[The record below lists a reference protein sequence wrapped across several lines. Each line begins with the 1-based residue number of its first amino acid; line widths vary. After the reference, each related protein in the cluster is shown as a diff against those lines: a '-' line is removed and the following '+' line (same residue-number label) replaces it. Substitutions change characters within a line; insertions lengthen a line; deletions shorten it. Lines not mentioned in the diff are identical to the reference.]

1 MEDLFLLNTLEG
13 AICFRTAF
21 GTCDEE
27 TIFWIIDFRT
37 GIVGMY
43 VLKLNDE
50 YFQLMFQEMKIF
62 ESAEL
67 KLVKNWQSV
76 KFSLKIYSGYFSTP
90 RYNLVHKSG
99 IAREI
104 DYLGREVLM
113 QL

>member
-1 MEDLFLLNTLEG
+1 
-13 AICFRTAF
+13 
-21 GTCDEE
+21 
-27 TIFWIIDFRT
+27 
-37 GIVGMY
+37 
-43 VLKLNDE
+43 
-50 YFQLMFQEMKIF
+50 MKIF

-76 KFSLKIYSGYFSTP
+76 KFAMDIYNGYFSTP
-90 RYNLVHKSG
+90 RYNLVDKSG